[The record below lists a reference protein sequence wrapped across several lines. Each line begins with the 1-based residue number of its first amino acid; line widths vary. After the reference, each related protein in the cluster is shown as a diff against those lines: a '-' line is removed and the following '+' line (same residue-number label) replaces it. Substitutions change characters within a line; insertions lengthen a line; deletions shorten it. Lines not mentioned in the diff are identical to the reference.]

1 MSKNLT
7 KLLILA
13 VIASIVAAYFLLDIH
28 AHLTLDNIRASR
40 AEFETLLEERFLT
53 VLGIY
58 LLVYMVVVSLSLP
71 GALPLGLLAGA
82 MFGAI
87 TGTIIVSFA
96 STIGATMACFLSR
109 YLLRDWVK
117 SRFSGFIEAV
127 DRGVQKEGALYL
139 FTMRMIPVIPFFIIN
154 LAMGITSIRL
164 RTFFWVSQLGMLP
177 GTFVFVNAGS
187 HLGRIQST
195 EDIFSP
201 GLIISLALIGIL
213 PLAAKKIVGI
223 LKKKYGSQ
231 EDHSELS
238 VPVTNPAVSF
248 APQGMP
254 SESLIHLAEANQQGC
269 SRCEVCVS
277 QCEFLKKYG
286 MPGDIAQGILDGKNS
301 TDPFECSLC
310 DLCGAICP
318 EKLSPADMF
327 LDMRRQAVQEE
338 TVDLSRYSPLL
349 KFEKLGHSNLLSRYP
364 AQKAHT
370 VFFPGC
376 ALPGTRPEI
385 TWRIYQELKKALPS
399 LDMVLDCCHKPSHDL
414 GRDDFFHKNLQ
425 EIMGK
430 LRDLEV
436 KEILVACPNCF
447 KVLNAYA
454 EDFKVKTVYQV
465 MAEENSFQEVEKPGR
480 LAVHDPCPLRYQD
493 GIQDAVRRLLNAR
506 GIEVSKMKN
515 SGKKTLCCGEGG
527 AVGFHNPGFARTWS
541 LKRKKRAGQD
551 MMVTYCA
558 GCAGFLSRQ
567 SPTIHLAD
575 VLFEP
580 EKALAGKSRVSRT
593 PMTYLNRILLKRR
606 LGKKG

>member
-1 MSKNLT
+1 MSKNLK
-7 KLLILA
+7 KLIILA
-13 VIASIVAAYFLLDIH
+13 VIASVVAAYFLLDIH

-58 LLVYMVVVSLSLP
+58 LLVYLVVVSLSLP

-82 MFGAI
+82 MFGAV
-87 TGTIIVSFA
+87 TGTILVSFA
-96 STIGATMACFLSR
+96 STIGATMACFLAR

-117 SRFSGFIEAV
+117 SKFSRFIEAV

-154 LAMGITSIRL
+154 LAMGITSMRL

-223 LKKKYGSQ
+223 LRKKYGSQ

-254 SESLIHLAEANQQGC
+254 SESLAHLAEANQQGC

-277 QCEFLKKYG
+277 QCGFLKKYG

-301 TDPFECSLC
+301 ADPFECSLC

-318 EKLSPADMF
+318 EKLSPAGMF

-364 AQKAHT
+364 AQKVDS

-376 ALPGTRPEI
+376 ALPGTRPQT
-385 TWRIYQELKKALPS
+385 TWRLYQELKKALPS

-414 GRDDFFHKNLQ
+414 GRQDFFQKNLHT
-425 EIMGK
+425 IIDK
-430 LRDLEV
+430 LQDLEV

-447 KVLNAYA
+447 KVFNAYA
-454 EDFKVKTVYQV
+454 KGFKIMTVYEF
-465 MAEENSFQEVEKPGR
+465 MAENNIFQAAENPGK
-480 LAVHDPCPLRYQD
+480 LAVHDPCPLRYQS
-493 GIQDAVRRLLNAR
+493 GIQDAVRLLLKAR
-506 GIEVSKMKN
+506 GFEISKMKN

-527 AVGFHNPGFARTWS
+527 AVGFHNPGFAQTWGR
-541 LKRKKRAGQD
+541 KRKKRAGEER
-551 MMVTYCA
+551 MVTYCA
-558 GCAGFLSRQ
+558 GCAGFLDRQ
-567 SPTIHLAD
+567 GPTSHLAD

-580 EKALAGKSRVSRT
+580 EKAMAGKTRVSKS
-593 PMTYLNRILLKRR
+593 PVTYLNRILLKRR
-606 LGKKG
+606 LSRKG